1 MRRNIISY
9 FKENNIYVFCHYDRL
24 INAHKIFIIITAL
37 QTFMTTRAQSENGES
52 AALNRWPELAAEV

>member
-37 QTFMTTRAQSENGES
+37 QTFMTTRAHQG
-52 AALNRWPELAAEV
+52 AQV